1 MTTNYDAASLVA
13 KLVSSK
19 TPEHTHADRNTDKQ
33 HGTLKLNSVNAVE
46 LKNVSKMLT
55 FALRRGG
62 GVSKKLT
69 FDRMGGGG
77 IANDHMIVTAVQ
89 P

>member
-1 MTTNYDAASLVA
+1 
-13 KLVSSK
+13 
-19 TPEHTHADRNTDKQ
+19 
-33 HGTLKLNSVNAVE
+33 
-46 LKNVSKMLT
+46 MLT
-55 FALRRGG
+55 FALRGGG